1 MQRPFEGIRVIDAT
15 HVLAGPFAT
24 YQLAVLGAD
33 VIKIEHPEEVDQARF
48 MGADAGLNENW
59 MGTNFLTQNSNK
71 RSITLNLKSEQGREI
86 FRKLSAVADVL
97 VENYRAGSLKALGL
111 GYDDIKALNPKI
123 IYCSMTGYGQQGP
136 RAHHTVYDH
145 QIQANSGIMSSTG
158 TPESGPIKTGTVFMD
173 YGTGTTAAF
182 ALSAA
187 LYQRAQTGEGQY
199 IDVSMLDVA
208 VVLQA
213 ASITGHSVSGKV
225 PGLGG
230 NKHKYASSE
239 LYQTK
244 EGQLMLGAANP
255 GQHRRFMAALGLDH
269 FAHQSYA
276 QRDAQRAEETEAIA
290 EKLMEKTAIEWEVYL
305 QKRHV
310 PAAILRPMDEMLED
324 PQLKTRGVLHT
335 HKTVENVDG
344 PVTVPVSAFT
354 FAEGG
359 PKVDEPPHPLGADTE
374 AVLGELGYGESEI
387 AAFRKEGTV

>member
-1 MQRPFEGIRVIDAT
+1 
-15 HVLAGPFAT
+15 
-24 YQLAVLGAD
+24 
-33 VIKIEHPEEVDQARF
+33 
-48 MGADAGLNENW
+48 
-59 MGTNFLTQNSNK
+59 
-71 RSITLNLKSEQGREI
+71 
-86 FRKLSAVADVL
+86 
-97 VENYRAGSLKALGL
+97 
-111 GYDDIKALNPKI
+111 
-123 IYCSMTGYGQQGP
+123 
-136 RAHHTVYDH
+136 
-145 QIQANSGIMSSTG
+145 
-158 TPESGPIKTGTVFMD
+158 
-173 YGTGTTAAF
+173 
-182 ALSAA
+182 
-187 LYQRAQTGEGQY
+187 
-199 IDVSMLDVA
+199 
-208 VVLQA
+208 
-213 ASITGHSVSGKV
+213 
-225 PGLGG
+225 
-230 NKHKYASSE
+230 
-239 LYQTK
+239 
-244 EGQLMLGAANP
+244 MLGAANP
-255 GQHRRFMAALGLDH
+255 GQHRRFVTALGLDH

>member
-1 MQRPFEGIRVIDAT
+1 MKRPFEGIRVIDAT

-24 YQLAVLGAD
+24 YQLAVLGAN

-48 MGADAGLNENW
+48 MGADADLNKNW

-71 RSITLNLKSEQGREI
+71 RSITLNLKSRQGREI
-86 FRKLSAVADVL
+86 FRELATEADVL
-97 VENYRAGSLKALGL
+97 VENYRAGSLKALNL
-111 GYDDIKALNPKI
+111 GYDDIKVLNPKI
-123 IYCSMTGYGQQGP
+123 IYCSMTGYGQHGP

-208 VVLQA
+208 IILQA

-225 PGLGG
+225 PGLSG
-230 NKHKYASSE
+230 NKHKFASSE

-255 GQHRRFMAALGLDH
+255 GQHRRFMAALGLNH

-276 QRDAQRAEETEAIA
+276 HRDAQRAEETKAIA
-290 EKLMEKTAIEWEVYL
+290 EKLMAKTAVEWEVYL
-305 QKRHV
+305 QERHV
-310 PAAILRPMDEMLED
+310 PAAILRPMNEMLKD
-324 PQLKTRGVLHT
+324 PQLKTRGVLHK
-335 HKTVENVDG
+335 HKTVEHVDG

-354 FAEGG
+354 FAKGG
-359 PKVDEPPHPLGADTE
+359 PKVNAPPRPLGADTK
-374 AVLGELGYGESEI
+374 AVLGELGYGESDI
-387 AAFRKEGTV
+387 AAFRKQGAI